1 MNLISFDNV
10 LQNPNQYVEDILNSN
25 FTDVTDGINVFKN
38 IQPRSNDE
46 FARYIELLYPNHK
59 VKWNFVRKSPLNQE
73 EPNYIHK
80 DDMMGDVTCILY
92 LSKYHPLED
101 GTTIY
106 DNDNG
111 ALCRVYSKFNRMIAF
126 NSDAPHSRN
135 IVKNFGEGEYSRLIQ
150 VIFLEKNEC

>member
-10 LQNPNQYVEDILNSN
+10 LNNPIKYISDILSIE
-25 FTDVTDGINVFKN
+25 FGDVTDGANVFKN

-46 FARYIELLYPNHK
+46 FARYVESLYPKHK
-59 VKWNFVRKSPLNQE
+59 VKWNFVRKSPFNQE
-73 EPNYIHK
+73 EPNFIHK
-80 DDMMGDVTCILY
+80 DNMMGDVTCILY
-92 LSKYHPLED
+92 LSKYHPFDD

-106 DNDNG
+106 NKENSP
-111 ALCRVYSKFNRMIAF
+111 LCKIYSKFNRMIAF

-135 IVKNFGEGEYSRLIQ
+135 IFENFGEGEYSRLIQ